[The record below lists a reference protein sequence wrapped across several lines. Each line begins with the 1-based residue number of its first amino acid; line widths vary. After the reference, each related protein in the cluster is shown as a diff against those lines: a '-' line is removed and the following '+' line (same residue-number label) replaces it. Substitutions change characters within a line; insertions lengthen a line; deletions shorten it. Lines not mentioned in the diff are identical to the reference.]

1 MVKPLCVVAGAGPGN
16 GAAIGRKFAES
27 GYAVAMLARDQD
39 RLQKLTKQI
48 AGAGAYGCDLTD
60 PDSVAATFSRIKQEL
75 GSVSVLVYN
84 AGGGKWG
91 NIEQTEPAELE
102 QAWRVNAYGCLL
114 STRQVLPDMLAA
126 GTGNIVVI
134 GATASLRGGA
144 NFTAFA
150 SAKGAQRLLTQSMA
164 RHLGPKG
171 IHVSYV
177 IIDGVVDL
185 PRTRQRLPD
194 KPDDFFL
201 SPGEIAESVLHLTH
215 QKKSAWSF
223 EIDLRPSGES
233 W

>member
-1 MVKPLCVVAGAGPGN
+1 MAKPLCIVAGAGPGN
-16 GAAIGRKFAES
+16 GAAIGQKFAES
-27 GYAVAMLARDQD
+27 GYAVALLARDEGK
-39 RLQKLTKQI
+39 LQKLTNRI
-48 AGAGAYGCDLTD
+48 TGASAYGCDLTD
-60 PDSVAATFSRIKQEL
+60 PDSVAATFSRIKQDL
-75 GSVSVLVYN
+75 GPTSVLIYN
-84 AGGGKWG
+84 AGGGHWG
-91 NIEQTEPAELE
+91 NIERTGPDELE

-114 STRQVLPDMLAA
+114 SVHQVLPEMLTA
-126 GTGNIVVI
+126 GTGSIVVI

-164 RHLGPKG
+164 RYLGPKG

-194 KPDDFFL
+194 KPDDYFL
-201 SPGEIAESVLHLTH
+201 KPADIAESVLRLTQ

-223 EIDLRPSGES
+223 EIDLRPFGES